1 MGSVT
6 VYQLHPRHRCLPE
19 MQANMHQKIRA
30 KGMSLCVAVVF
41 AITQTGNNS
50 VSISSR
56 MKNKLPYVPSR
67 EILHSDEKDLS
78 PANATTWKSLIC
90 GVKVARYRRV
100 SMERFQVDKAQQQAK
115 LIIGGRNKGSLG
127 EE

>member
-6 VYQLHPRHRCLPE
+6 VYQCHPRRRFLPE
-19 MQANMHQKIRA
+19 MQAHMHQKICA
-30 KGMSLCVAVVF
+30 KGMSLCMAVVF
-41 AITQTGNNS
+41 AVTQTGNDS

-67 EILHSDEKDLS
+67 EILRSDEKDLS
-78 PANATTWKSLIC
+78 PANATTWMSLIC

-100 SMERFQVDKAQQQAK
+100 YMERFQGDKAQQRAK
-115 LIIGGRNKGSLG
+115 LIIGGRS
-127 EE
+127 